1 MAARRAAP
9 TGRASDAMKYP
20 VTVKKLIDGKWQAR
34 CLASVVG
41 EVVALGDDREGVLER
56 MRNEIRYRLEF
67 CP

>member
-1 MAARRAAP
+1 
-9 TGRASDAMKYP
+9 MKYP

-41 EVVALGDDREGVLER
+41 EVVSLGDDREAVLAR
-56 MRNEIRYRLEF
+56 IKDEIRYRLEF

>member
-1 MAARRAAP
+1 
-9 TGRASDAMKYP
+9 MKYP

-41 EVVALGDDREGVLER
+41 EVVSLGDDREAALGR
-56 MRNEIRYRLEF
+56 IKDEIRYRLEF

>member
-1 MAARRAAP
+1 
-9 TGRASDAMKYP
+9 MKYP

-41 EVVALGDDREGVLER
+41 EVVTLGESREDALER
-56 MRNEIRYRLEF
+56 ARNEIRYRLEY